1 MSVHALWRHTP
12 VLVGAAL
19 LLLLSVIVWYLLH
32 DLLADDGSKPKKT
45 VQQISLIKPPPPP
58 PPPKVE
64 EKPPEPEIKEEV
76 KIDEPPPEN
85 NDDEPPPGQDLGV
98 DADGGAGG
106 DGFGLIGRKGGRDLM
121 SSRFGWYGNLV
132 QSDIYDALMR
142 DEDTRKSS
150 YSVVLKVWLG
160 TGGEVQR
167 VELEGSSGNA
177 RIDASIKR
185 AVSGLSRVAEAP
197 PADLPQPIKLR
208 IATRI

>member
-1 MSVHALWRHTP
+1 MSAHALRRHAP

-19 LLLLSVIVWYLLH
+19 LLLFSAIVWYLLH
-32 DLLADDGSKPKKT
+32 DLLADDGSKSKKT

-150 YSVVLKVWLG
+150 YSVVVKLWLG

-167 VELEGSSGNA
+167 VELEGSSGDV
-177 RIDASIKR
+177 RIDESIKR

>member
-1 MSVHALWRHTP
+1 MSAHALRRHAP

-19 LLLLSVIVWYLLH
+19 LLLFSVIVWYLLH
-32 DLLADDGSKPKKT
+32 DLLADDGSKSKKT

-150 YSVVLKVWLG
+150 YSVVVKLWLG

-167 VELEGSSGNA
+167 VELEGSSGDV
-177 RIDASIKR
+177 RIDESIKR

>member
-1 MSVHALWRHTP
+1 MSAHALRRHAP

-19 LLLLSVIVWYLLH
+19 LLLFSGIVWYLLH
-32 DLLADDGSKPKKT
+32 DLLADDGSKSKKT

-150 YSVVLKVWLG
+150 YSVVVKLWLG

-167 VELEGSSGNA
+167 VELEGSSGDV
-177 RIDASIKR
+177 RIDESIKR